1 MNNKLSTTVILTG
14 IILILAAALV
24 ATLAYIGNQ
33 RPQTRGIAPL
43 VDIPAM
49 EPDSSLWGQNFPN
62 QYSTYLLTQTNNVK
76 TNYGGSN
83 PFSKLEADPRLVQ
96 LFAGMAFSKD
106 YNEERGHANAL
117 TDVRETLRIN
127 ETTPG
132 TCYSCKAATNPKLWN
147 QMGMEAYDATPF
159 AELGQHINDSVGC
172 ANCHDAET
180 MQLVVTN
187 PALDNALKAQ
197 GIDWKTLTRQEMRTV
212 VCANCHVEYYF
223 AGEGK
228 LLVFPWANGT
238 TIEAISQYYMDIG
251 FKDWEHAESGA
262 PMIKMQ
268 HPEYEFYTAGSTHY
282 NAGVSCA
289 DCHMPYTRDG
299 AAKFSTHNVQSPLLN
314 AQAACGACHSN
325 VEYVVGRV
333 NIIQDTVWATMS
345 TTEDALVAT
354 INTIAAAAA
363 APGVDEGLLAEAREL
378 HREAQLRWDF
388 IAAENSMG
396 FHNPEE
402 ALRILADAI
411 NLAYQAQLKALEAAG
426 GTVDIQANNN

>member
-1 MNNKLSTTVILTG
+1 MSNKLPQTSILLG

-24 ATLAYIGNQ
+24 AILVFIGNQ
-33 RPQTRGIAPL
+33 QPASRGITPL
-43 VDIPAM
+43 VEVAAM
-49 EPDSSLWGQNFPN
+49 EPDSSIWGQNFPN
-62 QYSTYLLTQTNNVK
+62 QYSTYLKTETNNTR
-76 TNYGGSN
+76 TNYGGSE
-83 PFSKLEADPRLVQ
+83 PFSKLEADPRLVR
-96 LFAGMAFSKD
+96 LFAGYGFSKD

-117 TDVRETLRIN
+117 KDVRETLRVN
-127 ETTPG
+127 ASTPG
-132 TCYSCKAATNPKLWN
+132 TCYSCKAATNPKLWDE
-147 QMGMEAYDATPF
+147 MGMDGYDATPF
-159 AELGQHINDSVGC
+159 SELTQHIDDPIGC
-172 ANCHDAET
+172 ANCHEAGT
-180 MQLVVTN
+180 MRLIVTN
-187 PALDNALKAQ
+187 PALENALVAQ
-197 GIDWKTLTRQEMRTV
+197 GLDWTTFTRQEMRTV

-228 LLVFPWANGT
+228 FLTFPWSGGT
-238 TIEAISQYYMDIG
+238 TIDAIAQYYTDLD

-282 NAGVSCA
+282 NAGVACA

-314 AQAACGACHSN
+314 AETACGACHSD
-325 VEYVVGRV
+325 VEYATSRV
-333 NIIQDTVWATMS
+333 KIIQDIVYETMIDA
-345 TTEDALVAT
+345 EDAILGAVDA
-354 INTIAAAAA
+354 IAAAAGA
-363 APGVDEGLLAEAREL
+363 SGVDEDVLAEARWL

-411 NLAYQAQLKALEAAG
+411 NLAYQSQLKALEAAG
-426 GTVDIQANNN
+426 DGLDVQAASP